1 MKPLLFLALVTIFFS
16 VSCKKTEER
25 PTSGPT
31 SANGQV
37 VQKHSGKAVPY
48 AQVRLVSQKKGA
60 TAMSNSTDKTVWA
73 DENGNYSI
81 SFEADADHLYKL
93 SASAAHYFTDN
104 LGTYIDPGIEN
115 KNVQLDIEAKG
126 YIKFNVIN
134 EGVRDTIEYSIY
146 GNFTTV
152 ELYGVSRDTIVC
164 RETTGNKEQGIRI
177 EKWTRTGNT
186 HEIDKFFL
194 PALDTLEYIIKY

>member
-93 SASAAHYFTDN
+93 SASTAHYFTDN
-104 LGTYIDPGIEN
+104 MGTYIDPGIEN
-115 KNVQLDIEAKG
+115 KNVQLAIEAKG
-126 YIKFNVIN
+126 YIKFNIVNNEPNVERELAIFGDFTPDIYASMHDTTIIQSTVGNKSIGIVIRIRKAGIATYQN
-134 EGVRDTIEYSIY
+134 DNIFVPALDTIEY
-146 GNFTTV
+146 V
-152 ELYGVSRDTIVC
+152 
-164 RETTGNKEQGIRI
+164 
-177 EKWTRTGNT
+177 
-186 HEIDKFFL
+186 
-194 PALDTLEYIIKY
+194 IKY